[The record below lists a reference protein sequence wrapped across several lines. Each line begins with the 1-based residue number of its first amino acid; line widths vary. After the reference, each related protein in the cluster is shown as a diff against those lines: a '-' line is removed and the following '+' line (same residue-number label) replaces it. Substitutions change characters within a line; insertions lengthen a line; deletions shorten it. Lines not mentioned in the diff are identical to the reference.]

1 MTLSSLDVHDK
12 WYATIFSSVNS
23 SIFTDK
29 NEGDNCKTWWNGL
42 ITGGKSTS
50 EDLSS
55 AKTFLHKLLQIT
67 KTVKVVQTQLSMK
80 FWGWERIIQ
89 SNHMNTKA
97 NIEEYYNN
105 NFRYRTLPARL
116 WKKWLICIHPMLQQD
131 KIWHVIFQNWPQ
143 NTTMSL
149 STYKDCHSLNST
161 FLTWHYGLLYLQMLP
176 DNSILIFVSEVISF
190 SFLFELLTGY
200 VSWLWSEIR

>member
-1 MTLSSLDVHDK
+1 MKGTTAKLDEMALSQ
-12 WYATIFSSVNS
+12 
-23 SIFTDK
+23 
-29 NEGDNCKTWWNGL
+29 E
-42 ITGGKSTS
+42 
-50 EDLSS
+50 
-55 AKTFLHKLLQIT
+55 AKAHQRTYQVPRPFCISCYIST

-80 FWGWERIIQ
+80 FWGWECIIQ

-97 NIEEYYNN
+97 NIEGYYNN

-116 WKKWLICIHPMLQQD
+116 WKKWLICINPMLQQD

-161 FLTWHYGLLYLQMLP
+161 FLTWHYGLLIFELP
-176 DNSILIFVSEVISF
+176 DNSILIFVRKVISF

-200 VSWLWSEIR
+200 VSWLWSEIS